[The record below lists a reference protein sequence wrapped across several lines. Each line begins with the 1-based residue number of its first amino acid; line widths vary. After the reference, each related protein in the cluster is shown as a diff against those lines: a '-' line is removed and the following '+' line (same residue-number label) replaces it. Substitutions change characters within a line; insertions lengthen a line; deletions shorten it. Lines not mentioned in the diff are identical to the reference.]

1 MKFYNG
7 WCNKEIELYEGEE
20 VCVECD
26 GVGMKLI
33 FEDDLWSYI
42 GRKMCNKCL
51 GDGKFDW
58 IEKIM
63 GKPPRSY
70 STTSSGGVSSR
81 SWSSSSY
88 SENKKKFDNIKLL
101 RKANERLIKRGRD
114 PVSEVPRIRGRAG
127 RFPFTRSNL

>member
-7 WCNKEIELYEGEE
+7 WYNKEIELYEGEE
-20 VCVECD
+20 VCAECD
-26 GVGMKLI
+26 GVGMELI
-33 FEDDLWSYI
+33 FEDDPRYYI

-63 GKPPRSY
+63 GKPPRSV
-70 STTSSGGVSSR
+70 TTSSGGVSSS

-88 SENKKKFDNIKLL
+88 SKNEKKFNDIKLL